1 MRGRPTNLAS
11 PTIPRRIALL
21 VAAACAGL
29 TAGSCGDPVSVI
41 GDIPGLMRI
50 VAGVPDTPGRTAE
63 EQATESLMREPSGL
77 VLDDDGVLYVAD
89 GGNARILAVSSSG
102 RLTVLRDD
110 ATCTVEPC
118 LREPADI
125 ALDPQGRLVVAD
137 PAGHRVW
144 RLDPATNESEVLA
157 GTGQT
162 GDTPDGV
169 PALGAPLASPHG
181 VAVDI
186 DGTIYVSESR
196 GARVRTVGADGTL
209 GTVAGTG
216 EAGFAGDGGA
226 AIEAR
231 LDFPLGL
238 DLAAGRLYVADAGNQ
253 RIRSVDLGGG
263 TIATVAGSGL
273 AGYAGDGGAAT
284 DASLRQPTDVAVTE
298 DGQRIYIADT
308 FNHRI
313 RLVRTASGRIETF
326 AGTGDTGYSGEL
338 LDAGATSL
346 SGPRG
351 VAASPFGLLFVGDTG
366 HDIVWRVALDF

>member
-1 MRGRPTNLAS
+1 
-11 PTIPRRIALL
+11 
-21 VAAACAGL
+21 
-29 TAGSCGDPVSVI
+29 VSVI

-50 VAGVPDTPGRTAE
+50 VAGVPDSPGRTAE
-63 EQATESLMREPSGL
+63 VQATESLIREPGGL
-77 VLDDDGVLYVAD
+77 ALDDDGVLYVAD
-89 GGNARILAVSSSG
+89 GGNARVLAVSSSG

-110 ATCTVEPC
+110 AACTVEPC
-118 LREPADI
+118 LREPADL
-125 ALDPQGRLVVAD
+125 ALDPQGRLVIAD

-144 RLDPATNESEVLA
+144 RLDPATAESEVLA

-162 GDTPDGV
+162 GVAPDGV

-186 DGTIYVSESR
+186 DGTIFVSESR
-196 GARVRTVGADGTL
+196 GARVRTIGPDGTL
-209 GTVAGTG
+209 GTLAGTG
-216 EAGFAGDGGA
+216 EAGFSGDGGA
-226 AIEAR
+226 ATEAR

-238 DLAAGRLYVADAGNQ
+238 DVAAGRLYVADAGNQ
-253 RIRSVDLGGG
+253 RIRSVDLDGG
-263 TIATVAGSGL
+263 TISTVAGSGL
-273 AGYAGDGGAAT
+273 AGFAGDGGSAT

-298 DGQRIYIADT
+298 DGERIYIADT

-313 RLVRTASGRIETF
+313 RLVRSASGRIETF
-326 AGTGDTGYSGEL
+326 AGTGDTEFSGEL

-366 HDIVWRVALDF
+366 HDIAWRVALDF